1 MPLRAIIK
9 SSPETIS
16 DMILAADD
24 RYLEAEELLL
34 LHQYDGSVYLFGYAA
49 EMWLKA
55 ACFRM
60 RAIGPNEHVKEAL
73 GPLKQWMKQSAP
85 TVQFTDF
92 HDLSFYANC
101 IWELRAA
108 QGRPLSIV
116 LSTEMR
122 VRIVAGLYEE
132 WIVDMRYRRAGLVV
146 DDAWNA
152 MQSAWWMKTNWTDL
166 A

>member
-1 MPLRAIIK
+1 MALRAIVK
-9 SSPETIS
+9 NSPETLS
-16 DMILAADD
+16 DLLLAAQD
-24 RYLEAEELLL
+24 RYLEGEELLL
-34 LHQYDGSVYLFGYAA
+34 QHRFDGSVYLFGYAA

-55 ACFRM
+55 ACLRL
-60 RAIGPNEHVKEAL
+60 RAIGPTGHVKSAL

-85 TVQFTDF
+85 GVNFTDF

-108 QGRPLSIV
+108 LGRPLSIV

-122 VRIVAGLYEE
+122 VRIVDGLHEG
-132 WIVDMRYRRAGLVV
+132 WIVDMRYRRAGLAV

-152 MQSAWWMKTNWTDL
+152 MQSAWWLKTKWIDL